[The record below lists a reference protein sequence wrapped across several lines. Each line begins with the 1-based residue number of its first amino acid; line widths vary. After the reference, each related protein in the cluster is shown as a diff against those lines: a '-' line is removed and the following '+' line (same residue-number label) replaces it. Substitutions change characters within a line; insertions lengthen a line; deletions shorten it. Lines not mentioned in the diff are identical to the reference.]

1 MNLPDP
7 AIHLKRQKDHVNE
20 FALADAAGIVVA
32 GDEGTSAADVE
43 VAGAEAVAGLLELL
57 LATGLHQWA
66 SACHCN

>member
-1 MNLPDP
+1 M
-7 AIHLKRQKDHVNE
+7 NE